1 MIKEM
6 HPIVLDGYIKNVSFK
21 GTDGNDYLIV
31 FYQLTND
38 TDIEISQYKK
48 QEGREWEL
56 IKLNPEDCLK
66 EKVKE

>member
-1 MIKEM
+1 M
-6 HPIVLDGYIKNVSFK
+6 VGYIKNVSFK

-38 TDIEISQYKK
+38 TDIEISQFIKK
-48 QEGREWEL
+48 DGGAWEL

-66 EKVKE
+66 EKAKE